1 MKLVVALVAMVAMSS
16 VFAADL
22 KIQKVKTIGDLN
34 HKVIF
39 QSKDVK
45 TLKNSNVVYGKVV
58 AAWGVHVYE
67 VANAYYACNDQ
78 LACKLSEVKT
88 VAMYESCTVK
98 NKKVVCRNKISGNS
112 ELNSRDVVTAE
123 GPDAVGSEFGDRDSS
138 YGDYDSEFPVRIV
151 DEFSG
156 SF

>member
-16 VFAADL
+16 VFAADV
-22 KIQKVKTIGDLN
+22 KIQKVKTIGALK

-45 TLKNSNVVYGKVV
+45 AIKNSNVVYGKVV
-58 AAWGVHVYE
+58 AAWGLYVYE
-67 VANAYYACNDQ
+67 VANAYYTCNEQ
-78 LACKLSEVKT
+78 LVCKLSEVKN

-98 NKKVVCRNKISGNS
+98 NNKAVCKNKISGDS
-112 ELNSRDVVTAE
+112 TASSGDVSVE
-123 GPDAVGSEFGDRDSS
+123 NPDAVGSEFGDRDS
-138 YGDYDSEFPVRIV
+138 YGEYESEFPVRIV

-156 SF
+156 LF

>member
-16 VFAADL
+16 VFAADV
-22 KIQKVKTIGDLN
+22 KIQKVKTIGALK

-45 TLKNSNVVYGKVV
+45 AIKNSNVVYGKVV
-58 AAWGVHVYE
+58 AAWGLHVYE
-67 VANAYYACNDQ
+67 VANAYYTCNEQ
-78 LACKLSEVKT
+78 LVCKLSEVKN

-98 NKKVVCRNKISGNS
+98 NNKAVCKNKISGDS
-112 ELNSRDVVTAE
+112 TVSSGDVSVE
-123 GPDAVGSEFGDRDSS
+123 NPDAVGSEFGDRDS
-138 YGDYDSEFPVRIV
+138 YGEYDSEFPVRIV

-156 SF
+156 LF

>member
-16 VFAADL
+16 VFAADV
-22 KIQKVKTIGDLN
+22 KIQKVKTIGALK

-45 TLKNSNVVYGKVV
+45 ALKNSNVVYGKVV
-58 AAWGVHVYE
+58 AAWGVHVFE
-67 VANAYYACNDQ
+67 VANAYYTCNEQ
-78 LACKLSEVKT
+78 LACKLAEVKH

-98 NKKVVCRNKISGNS
+98 NNKAVCRNKISGNS
-112 ELNSRDVVTAE
+112 SNDSGDVSVE
-123 GPDAVGSEFGDRDSS
+123 NPDAVGSEFGDRDS
-138 YGDYDSEFPVRIV
+138 YGEYESEFPVRIV

-156 SF
+156 LF